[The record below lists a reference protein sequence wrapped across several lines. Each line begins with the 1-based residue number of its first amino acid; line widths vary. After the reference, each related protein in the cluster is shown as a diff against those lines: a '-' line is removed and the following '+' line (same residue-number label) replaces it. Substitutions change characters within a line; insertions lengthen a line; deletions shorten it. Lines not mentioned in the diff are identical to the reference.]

1 MIKYKNIYDSLSKQC
16 DVRNL
21 SSVMFLEVKSVEDWN
36 SKIDEEEQ
44 VLLEEEAKDSVSV
57 DEHELP
63 QLPQL

>member
-1 MIKYKNIYDSLSKQC
+1 M
-16 DVRNL
+16 
-21 SSVMFLEVKSVEDWN
+21 KSVEDWN